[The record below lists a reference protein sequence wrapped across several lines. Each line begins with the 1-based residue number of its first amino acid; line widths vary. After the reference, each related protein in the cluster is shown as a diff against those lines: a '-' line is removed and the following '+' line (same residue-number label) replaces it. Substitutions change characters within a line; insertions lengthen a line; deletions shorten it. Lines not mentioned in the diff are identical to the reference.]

1 LQYQILKVVERL
13 IGDASGGSD
22 HGKRQIR
29 VSGSRELCVI
39 VAMRM
44 AAHEENTTSTVHH
57 AQGNTM
63 SRDEIFTPDLSVML
77 LV

>member
-1 LQYQILKVVERL
+1 MVERL

-29 VSGSRELCVI
+29 VSDSRELCVI
-39 VAMRM
+39 VAMCM
-44 AAHEENTTSTVHH
+44 AAHEENTSTVHH